1 MSSRQVVQRALGRDA
16 IYGVVIYV
24 RAMARETTR
33 LRRCCVA
40 VTSPLRPCC
49 TRDVRIKLHDAL
61 NLASL
66 FAVPGS
72 TRSFPLRR
80 GGKGYG
86 PTWRCLFR
94 LYIYGLSIEEPHVV
108 RRLGRNPLQVSF
120 GARLGIAILTCQL

>member
-16 IYGVVIYV
+16 IYGVVIHV

-66 FAVPGS
+66 FVVPGP
-72 TRSFPLRR
+72 TRSFPPRR
-80 GGKGYG
+80 GKGYG
-86 PTWRCLFR
+86 PTWSCLFR
-94 LYIYGLSIEEPHVV
+94 LYIYGLSIEERRVV
-108 RRLGRNPLQVSF
+108 RHSGRNPLQVSF
-120 GARLGIAILTCQL
+120 GTRLGIAMLTCQL